1 MPIFIIFQKTHFQR
15 NLLGVNDSS
24 SDYGVTPFENGSH
37 LPASGGS
44 TPQRNHKAR
53 KPRAE
58 VTSREVTCQT
68 DMTRYEMDRL
78 ESGQAQK
85 VRFRWKCHFF
95 DKVLGFCWKRRSSSE
110 NSSLRRRAD
119 NGKRGQNIPLRKVSE
134 SHSTTQERTNFK
146 MRAGASRGAKKKY
159 GKQAQAR
166 RVEFVS

>member
-1 MPIFIIFQKTHFQR
+1 M
-15 NLLGVNDSS
+15 NDSS

-85 VRFRWKCHFF
+85 VRSQRKLFIKYF
-95 DKVLGFCWKRRSSSE
+95 LGFCRKGRPSSK
-110 NSSLRRRAD
+110 NSTLRRRPD
-119 NGKRGQNIPLRKVSE
+119 NGKRRQDIPLRKVSK
-134 SHSTTQERTNFK
+134 SYPTTQKRTHFK
-146 MRAGASRGAKKKY
+146 MRARASRGAKKKY
-159 GKQAQAR
+159 GK
-166 RVEFVS
+166 

>member
-1 MPIFIIFQKTHFQR
+1 MKNQRPINAYFESSDIKTPGKNRDNGVSVRKCPFVQLKKNHFQR

-85 VRFRWKCHFF
+85 VRFRRKCHFLTKF
-95 DKVLGFCWKRRSSSE
+95 
-110 NSSLRRRAD
+110 
-119 NGKRGQNIPLRKVSE
+119 
-134 SHSTTQERTNFK
+134 
-146 MRAGASRGAKKKY
+146 
-159 GKQAQAR
+159 
-166 RVEFVS
+166 